1 MLIRT
6 NNQRIIDLKKK
17 LSIANSKLE
26 IEQEEHKVCIDR
38 AANLR
43 MELTIRDAM
52 IKKLRDENAFLQKA
66 LLRAIENQD
75 ATVEELRE
83 QLDETESKLDDVQA
97 ENEGLQAELD
107 ECTHPTEYQRT
118 GMSRSDFE
126 GGGVYG

>member
-1 MLIRT
+1 MIIRT

-17 LSIANSKLE
+17 LSIANSKFE

-97 ENEGLQAELD
+97 ENEGLQSELD

-126 GGGVYG
+126 GGSVYG

>member
-1 MLIRT
+1 MIIRT

-38 AANLR
+38 EANLR
-43 MELTIRDAM
+43 MEMTIRDAM

-107 ECTHPTEYQRT
+107 ECTPPTEYQRT

-126 GGGVYG
+126 GGSVYG

>member
-1 MLIRT
+1 MIIRT

-107 ECTHPTEYQRT
+107 ECTLPTEYQRT

-126 GGGVYG
+126 GGSVYG

>member
-1 MLIRT
+1 MIIRT

-52 IKKLRDENAFLQKA
+52 IKKLRDENTFLQKA

-107 ECTHPTEYQRT
+107 ECTPPTEYQRT
-118 GMSRSDFE
+118 GMRRSDFE

>member
-17 LSIANSKLE
+17 ISIANSKLE

-75 ATVEELRE
+75 ATVEDLRE